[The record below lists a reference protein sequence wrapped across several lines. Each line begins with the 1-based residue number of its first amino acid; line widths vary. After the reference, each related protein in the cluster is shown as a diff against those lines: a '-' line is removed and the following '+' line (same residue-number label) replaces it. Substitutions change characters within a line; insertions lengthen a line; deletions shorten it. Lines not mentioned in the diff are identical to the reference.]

1 MATVGALAQ
10 VWRYPVKS
18 MGGEVVPSVELGTA
32 GIPDDRRWALRN
44 LDTGKILSA
53 KLPKPGRVL
62 LSLGAVLEPDGSVVV
77 QGESGEVIGTAGT
90 EQLDA
95 ALGERL
101 GLPVRLERAAGDDD
115 DEVYESWWPDEEGV
129 LLAGAETD
137 LPMAMST
144 EKVSFVDLAG
154 LHLLT
159 TGSLAQLAAGLPE
172 SQVPVERFRP
182 SLLIDTEDGW
192 VEDGW
197 QDRTAT
203 LGGARL
209 SITSAAPRCVMPTL
223 AQSGLPDDKRVLQHL
238 AAEHRLEFAGL
249 GEVACL
255 GVYAEVLEPG
265 PIVVGDPLVL
275 DPPT

>member
-1 MATVGALAQ
+1 
-10 VWRYPVKS
+10 
-18 MGGEVVPSVELGTA
+18 
-32 GIPDDRRWALRN
+32 
-44 LDTGKILSA
+44 
-53 KLPKPGRVL
+53 RVL
-62 LSLGAVLEPDGSVVV
+62 LSLRAVFDEAGGSVVV
-77 QGESGEVIGTAGT
+77 QDEEGAVLGTAGT
-90 EQLDA
+90 EALDA

-101 GLPVRLERAAGDDD
+101 GLPVRLERATGD

-159 TGSLAQLAAGLPE
+159 TGSLAQLAASLPDSE
-172 SQVPVERFRP
+172 VPVERFRP
-182 SLLIDTEDGW
+182 SLLIDTGDGW
-192 VEDGW
+192 VEDAW

-209 SITSAAPRCVMPTL
+209 AISSAAPRCVMTTL
-223 AQSGLPDDKRVLQHL
+223 AQPGLPDDKRVLQQL
-238 AAEHRLEFAGL
+238 AAEHRLDFAGL

-265 PIVVGDPLVL
+265 PIAVGDPLVL
-275 DPPT
+275 DPPS